1 MFSIDYLPKIAIV
14 IVSYNRLDM
23 LEQCLAAIRNNTKYP
38 YELVLVDNGSD
49 RETRTF
55 IRGQEDR
62 GDVRCIFRTA
72 NNEGF
77 ARGYNTG
84 LALVDNEYLVVL
96 NNDTIP
102 YDGWLCKLMD
112 IFADHP
118 DAGLASP
125 YTNCTGADSIRCGK
139 KDAAFTTTKIVQG
152 DLPAICWLVSRKCH
166 DAVRKVIEELGGGR
180 NFFHAEFDY
189 GFAEDIVTSL
199 IISKLGFEKYV
210 VGGSFVFHH
219 GAATQ
224 SILENVAGY
233 SARNKK
239 KLEWCKG
246 EIEKMD
252 LGRGYE

>member
-1 MFSIDYLPKIAIV
+1 MDKVERIAII

-23 LEQCLAAIRNNTKYP
+23 LEQCLAAIRSNTKYP

-49 RETRTF
+49 GEIQTF

-62 GDVRCIFRTA
+62 EDVRCIFRTA

-77 ARGYNTG
+77 ARGYNAG
-84 LALVDNEYLVVL
+84 LALVDSEHFVVL

-102 YDGWLCKLMD
+102 YEGWLSKLVG

-139 KDAAFTTTKIVQG
+139 KGAAFTTTKTVQG
-152 DLPAICWLVSRKCH
+152 DLPAICWLVSRRCY
-166 DAVRKVIEELGGGR
+166 DAVREVIGELGGGR

-224 SILENVAGY
+224 SILKNVAGY

-239 KLEWCKG
+239 KLEWCKS
-246 EIEKMD
+246 ELEKMD
-252 LGRGYE
+252 LGKGYE